1 MNISIS
7 KDIENNCP
15 QFKQLLE
22 KLAERLDSSGR
33 TKETQRDYEV
43 VKEKMERARKKY
55 LETSVRVEILK
66 ELITNYEL
74 KSLTNPGFKHEAAL
88 VDILKGNLTLAEVS
102 CMIHLGDIKGVQVTT
117 LGLDPED
124 VKTKTPRTGA
134 GSGPELGQQLLPLV
148 EDLLFSK
155 CLSLLVLL
163 EPELETDKPRVILHP
178 CVMRLADKV
187 AELVNTNQFND
198 QELSEMG
205 EEWRKSFQDQ
215 ASVLERIVNNVEVL
229 IKQYFCGSFTANNV
243 DIVKNFS
250 VEIESLMMKVRNMT
264 LDVENNLYTGD
275 NVQALKKIRNT
286 MVKQSK
292 ELESKISSTRTLL
305 DQYQKCGPEMSD
317 IVNEVAR
324 VQKEIETKKWALAQ
338 FPGQT

>member
-1 MNISIS
+1 M
-7 KDIENNCP
+7 
-15 QFKQLLE
+15 
-22 KLAERLDSSGR
+22 
-33 TKETQRDYEV
+33 
-43 VKEKMERARKKY
+43 
-55 LETSVRVEILK
+55 
-66 ELITNYEL
+66 
-74 KSLTNPGFKHEAAL
+74 
-88 VDILKGNLTLAEVS
+88 KGNLTLAEVS
-102 CMIHLGDIKGVQVTT
+102 CMIHLGDIKGVPVTT

-124 VKTKTPRTGA
+124 VKTKTSRTGA
-134 GSGPELGQQLLPLV
+134 GAGPELGRQLLPLV

-155 CLSLLVLL
+155 CLSLLKLL
-163 EPELETDKPRVILHP
+163 EPGLETDKPRVILHP
-178 CVMRLADKV
+178 CIMRLADKV
-187 AELVNTNQFND
+187 AELVNSNQLND

-229 IKQYFCGSFTANNV
+229 IKQFFCGSFTANNV

-275 NVQALKKIRNT
+275 NVQALKKVRNT
-286 MVKQSK
+286 LVKQTK

-305 DQYQKCGPEMSD
+305 DQYQKCGPEMSN

-338 FPGQT
+338 FPGEK